1 MHAFTTPGRIL
12 SKRGWSAATL
22 WGLLGLAVILAT
34 ACDDSKPPPPLAPPP
49 MRELVYYDWADDMP
63 QAVFDAF
70 TAEYGIKVKYVTYA
84 SGEEAVANLRAGK
97 VYDVVAVE
105 TQDIPALIADG
116 LLAKI
121 NYRNVPNFKNIS
133 ANFRDLSFDP
143 GNTYTIP
150 FNWGTTG
157 LLVRSDLVEK
167 PVTRWADLWDER
179 FAGKLIVWSL
189 QRYLLGIT
197 LKSLGYSVNSENPE
211 QLAAALERLEQIKSR
226 ARIMDYDTQVLDDM
240 LASGEVVILYGF
252 SGDLERLHKKNSA
265 VHYVLP
271 EEGSV
276 LWGDHFAIP
285 AKSSDQHA
293 AELLINFLLRPEIIA
308 LFVNEIHYAAP
319 NDAATPFIEPE
330 IRNDPAIF
338 PSNDL
343 LKAAEILLP
352 LGPKGQKLYDETW
365 SRFLAGGR

>member
-143 GNTYTIP
+143 SNTYTIP

-167 PVTRWADLWDER
+167 PATRWADLWDER

-252 SGDLERLHKKNSA
+252 SGDLERLRKKNSA

-293 AELLINFLLRPEIIA
+293 AELFINFLLRPEIIA